1 MEADTSDRSGE
12 VRLWQEKVERN
23 RFRQT
28 VIAKRLPT
36 AAYIRLSVENNGHEG
51 EESLRTQ
58 ISLVESY
65 IHENEEL
72 ELLETYVDNG
82 YSGTK
87 FDRPEFVRM
96 LDDVKRGKIRCIVVK
111 DLSRFGRDYLE
122 TGYYLETIFPLLNVR
137 FIALTV
143 IVNQTGAVCPF
154 R

>member
-1 MEADTSDRSGE
+1 MARKSRKEPIQANGNSKDIIEQISEKNIDFQKE
-12 VRLWQEKVERN
+12 VRKD
-23 RFRQT
+23 
-28 VIAKRLPT
+28 RLPT

-87 FDRPEFVRM
+87 FAGVR
-96 LDDVKRGKIRCIVVK
+96 
-111 DLSRFGRDYLE
+111 
-122 TGYYLETIFPLLNVR
+122 
-137 FIALTV
+137 
-143 IVNQTGAVCPF
+143 
-154 R
+154 